1 MAALANIVVNDSAA
15 TPVAHT
21 YVPVTNQND
30 LTVWRENAAAGSL
43 AGQPSIRLTSKLN
56 PQASGMSRMRFTV
69 DLPAE
74 SALGTSDQGYKA
86 IPKVDYICRA
96 TVEFILP
103 NRSSAAQ
110 RKDLRVRLQNLMAN
124 ALVVDAVDNVAP
136 PF

>member
-1 MAALANIVVNDSAA
+1 MAALASVVINDSAA

-21 YVPVTNQND
+21 YVPVSNSND

-43 AGQPSIRLTSKLN
+43 AGQPVIKLTSKLN
-56 PQASGMSRMRFTV
+56 PTASGMSRMRITV

-86 IPKVDYICRA
+86 IPKVDYITRC
-96 TVEFILP
+96 TVDFILP

-110 RKDLRVRLQNLMAN
+110 RKDLRVRLSNLLAN
-124 ALVVDAVDNVAP
+124 ALIVDAIDNVAP

>member
-1 MAALANIVVNDSAA
+1 MAALASIAILDSAA
-15 TPVAHT
+15 TPVSHT
-21 YVPVTNQND
+21 YVPVSNSND
-30 LTVWRENAAAGSL
+30 LTIWRENAAAGSL
-43 AGQPSIRLTSKLN
+43 AGQPSVKLTSKLT
-56 PQASGMSRMRFTV
+56 PTASGMSRMRFTV

-96 TVEFILP
+96 TVDFILP

-110 RKDLRVRLQNLMAN
+110 RKDLRVRLANLLGN
-124 ALVVDAVDNVAP
+124 AIVIDAIDNVAP

>member
-1 MAALANIVVNDSAA
+1 MAALANVVINDSSA
-15 TPVAHT
+15 TPVAKT
-21 YVPVTNQND
+21 YVPVSNSND

-43 AGQPSIRLTSKLN
+43 AGQPQIRLTSKLN
-56 PQASGMSRMRFTV
+56 PQASGMSRMRITV

-96 TVEFILP
+96 TVDFILP

-110 RKDLRVRLQNLMAN
+110 RKDLRVRLQNLLAN
-124 ALVVDAVDNVAP
+124 ALIVDAVDSVAP

>member
-21 YVPVTNQND
+21 YVPVSNTND

-43 AGQPSIRLTSKLN
+43 AGQPSVRLTSKLN
-56 PQASGMSRMRFTV
+56 PQASGMSRMRITV

-96 TVEFILP
+96 TVDFILP
-103 NRSSAAQ
+103 NRSSTAQ
-110 RKDLRVRLQNLMAN
+110 RKDLRVRLQNLLAN
-124 ALVVDAVDNVAP
+124 ALIVDSVDYVAP

>member
-1 MAALANIVVNDSAA
+1 MAQLANVVINDSAA
-15 TPVAHT
+15 PSVAHT
-21 YVPVTNQND
+21 YVPVSSSND

-43 AGQPSIRLTSKLN
+43 AGQPSVRLTSKLN
-56 PQASGMSRMRFTV
+56 PQASGMSRMRITV

-96 TVEFILP
+96 TVDFILP

-110 RKDLRVRLQNLMAN
+110 RKDLRVRLQNLIGN
-124 ALVVDAVDNVAP
+124 AIIIDAVDNVAP

>member
-21 YVPVTNQND
+21 YVPVSNQSD
-30 LTVWRENAAAGSL
+30 LTVWRENAAVGSL

-56 PQASGMSRMRFTV
+56 PQASGMSRMRITV

-96 TVEFILP
+96 TVDFILP

-110 RKDLRVRLQNLMAN
+110 RKDLRVRLQNLLAN
-124 ALVVDAVDNVAP
+124 ALVVDTVDNVAP

>member
-21 YVPVTNQND
+21 YVPVSNTSD
-30 LTVWRENAAAGSL
+30 LTVWRENAATGSL
-43 AGQPSIRLTSKLN
+43 AGQPSVRLTSKLN
-56 PQASGMSRMRFTV
+56 PQASGMSRMRITV

-96 TVEFILP
+96 TVDFILP
-103 NRSSAAQ
+103 NRSSTAQ
-110 RKDLRVRLQNLMAN
+110 RKDLRVRLQNLLAN
-124 ALVVDAVDNVAP
+124 ALIVDSVDYVAP

>member
-1 MAALANIVVNDSAA
+1 MAALANVVVNDSAA

-21 YVPVTNQND
+21 YVPVSSSND

-43 AGQPSIRLTSKLN
+43 AGQPSVRLTSKMN
-56 PQASGMSRMRFTV
+56 PQASGMSRMRITV

-96 TVEFILP
+96 TVDFILP

-110 RKDLRVRLQNLMAN
+110 RKDLRVRLQNLLAN
-124 ALVVDAVDNVAP
+124 ALIVDAVDNVAP

>member
-30 LTVWRENAAAGSL
+30 LTVWRENAVAGSL
-43 AGQPSIRLTSKLN
+43 AGQPTVRLTSKLN
-56 PQASGMSRMRFTV
+56 PQASGMSRMRMTV

-96 TVEFILP
+96 TVDFILP

-110 RKDLRVRLQNLMAN
+110 RKDLRVRLQNVLAN
-124 ALVVDAVDNVAP
+124 ALIVDAVDNVAP